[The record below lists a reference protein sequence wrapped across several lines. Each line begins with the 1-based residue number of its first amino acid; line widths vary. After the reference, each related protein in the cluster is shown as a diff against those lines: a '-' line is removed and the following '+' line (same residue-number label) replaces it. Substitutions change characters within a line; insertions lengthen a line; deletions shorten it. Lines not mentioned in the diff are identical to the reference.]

1 MVIVNKSKIINK
13 DKIKGIIYGKNFKNI
28 KIEFDNKKFYYE
40 KFKKNLKLN
49 IKFLNNNF
57 KVLIK
62 EVREHPYL
70 KKITHVDFFIL
81 NE

>member
-1 MVIVNKSKIINK
+1 MLIVNKSKIINK
-13 DKIKGIIYGKNFKNI
+13 DRIKGIIYGKNFKNI
-28 KIEFDNKKFYYE
+28 KIEFYNKRVFYE
-40 KFKKNLKLN
+40 KLKKNLKLN

-62 EVREHPYL
+62 EIKKHPYL
-70 KKITHVDFFIL
+70 KRIIHIDFFIL